1 MLLKPVAMQRI
12 AVIGSRDE
20 RQRVATILYDIGV
33 VQIEPVS
40 KDALPYLRT
49 ELDSANVRE
58 VSEELLR
65 IRALRTAL
73 PHVNVTE
80 KKGYGAPIQL
90 LNASRKVKIDSEVAR
105 LKQDQGKLSTWLDE
119 LANRIDL
126 VTKLNFINEDLS
138 IFDLE
143 SASSF
148 FGTVSKDD
156 YPEFQKNL
164 ASITDLMTYSQGK
177 DPVSIVVVVPT
188 QELEK
193 FGSIIQ
199 RANLRLQRIPK
210 LKGKPDEVLSKLN
223 KEKETALVESKVVEQ
238 KLKEISETNY
248 SNLASLEEQLA
259 IETRKLE
266 AINNFGFTDN
276 TFALEGW
283 IPEQKIPSL
292 TSVLGKHARSATL
305 FRLESDEKP
314 PTLLENPKR
323 LRYFE
328 SFIRFYTLPQSGEF
342 DPTIIFAI
350 TFPIFFGLM
359 LGDVGYGLA
368 IIGISYWILN
378 RLRQNPRKKTI
389 IPRQLRSFARN
400 IFKPVQFQKLAMAMM
415 PGAVIGVIFGFGFNE
430 YFGFHL
436 NQYLFSYL
444 NTNLHIGLPSSGAF
458 LDPSSTR
465 GLKDLLLFT
474 GYVGLFEVSFG
485 LVLGMINSYWAGEKK
500 HIFGKLGWF
509 TVAWGISLIGLT
521 VLHHGSVSPTTNPI
535 AGVYIALLLVGLAL
549 IGYGEGPQTLIE
561 LPSIISH
568 ILSYTRLLGILLAS
582 VELAAV
588 IDTIFLSDVSS
599 GIAFAVMGVIILIFG
614 QIFNLVLALFEP
626 GIQGARLIY
635 VEFFSK
641 FYHGNGKMFLP
652 FKGSR
657 IYTVNEIEMMDSEK
671 LAENS
676 LASA

>member
-1 MLLKPVAMQRI
+1 MQRI
-12 AVIGSRDE
+12 AVVGSRDE
-20 RQRVATILYDIGV
+20 RQRVATILYDLGV
-33 VQIEPVS
+33 LQIEPVS
-40 KDALPYLRT
+40 KQALPFLRN
-49 ELDSANVRE
+49 ELDATNVRE

-65 IRALRTAL
+65 IRALKAAL
-73 PHVNVTE
+73 PHIASSE
-80 KKGYGAPIQL
+80 KRGFGTQKEL
-90 LNASRKVKIDSEVAR
+90 LTASHSVKIDDEVSS
-105 LKQDQGKLSTWLDE
+105 LKQAQAKLANRLDE
-119 LANRIDL
+119 LKTRIDL
-126 VTKLNFINEDLS
+126 VSRLEFINEDLG

-143 SASSF
+143 LASSF
-148 FGTVSKDD
+148 LGSVSADANT
-156 YPEFQKNL
+156 ELQKNL
-164 ASITDLMTYSQGK
+164 NTIPNLLVYASGK
-177 DPVSIVVVVPT
+177 DPISLVVVVPT
-188 QELEK
+188 QDLER

-210 LKGKPDEVLSKLN
+210 LKGRPGDVLASLR
-223 KEKETALVESKVVEQ
+223 KEKEVTGMEKKEVESKFQGMAE
-238 KLKEISETNY
+238 KNY
-248 SNLASLEEQLA
+248 AHLASLEEQLA
-259 IETRKLE
+259 IEARKLE
-266 AINNFGFTDN
+266 VINNFGFTDH

-283 IPEQKIPSL
+283 ITQRKIPSL
-292 TSVLGKHARSATL
+292 TEALGKHAKSASI

-323 LRYFE
+323 IRYFE

-342 DPTIIFAI
+342 DPTLIFAL

-359 LGDVGYGLA
+359 LGDVGYGLS
-368 IIGISYWILN
+368 IMGISYWILN
-378 RLRQNPRKKTI
+378 RVRQHPRKKTI
-389 IPRQLRSFARN
+389 IPRSLRSFARN

-415 PGAVIGVIFGFGFNE
+415 PGAALGVIFGFAFNE

-436 NQYLFSYL
+436 NQYLFDYL
-444 NTNLHIGLPSSGAF
+444 NSILHVGLPSSGAF

-500 HIFGKLGWF
+500 HLMGKLGWLF
-509 TVAWGISLIGLT
+509 VGWGIALIGLT

-535 AGVYIALLLVGLAL
+535 AGIYVGLLVVGLGL
-549 IGYGEGPQTLIE
+549 IAYGEGPQTLIE

-588 IDTIFLSDVSS
+588 IDTIFLGDIAS
-599 GIAFAVMGVIILIFG
+599 GIVMGIVGVIILVFG
-614 QIFNLVLALFEP
+614 QLFNLVLALFEP

-641 FYHGNGKMFLP
+641 FYHGNGKMFAP
-652 FKGSR
+652 FRGGR
-657 IYTVNEIEMMDSEK
+657 VYTLNEIEMMDSEK
-671 LAENS
+671 LVQKN
-676 LASA
+676 